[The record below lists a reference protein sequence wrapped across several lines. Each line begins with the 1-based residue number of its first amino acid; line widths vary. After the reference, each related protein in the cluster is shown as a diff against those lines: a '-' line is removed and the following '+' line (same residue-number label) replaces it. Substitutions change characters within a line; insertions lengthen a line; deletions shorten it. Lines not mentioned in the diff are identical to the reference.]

1 MTRFFVRLLLFVA
14 LIHSL
19 ALAATAQDKK
29 TFIFARG
36 ADAQKL
42 DPADVDD
49 GESIKILVNVCEGL
63 LRFKDGTTEVE
74 PCLAESWTVS
84 DDGKAYAFKLRNG
97 VKFHDGTPLTAEAAV
112 WSFHRQLDA
121 KHPAHFASAKFEYWG
136 AMYSMVESV
145 AAPDATTVEIRLKE
159 PHAPFLLNMAMF
171 PVALLSPNALEKYG
185 EKMQSNPVGTGAFK
199 FKEWKRGERV
209 VLEANDD
216 YWGGRPKIDRLIFK
230 VVPDNAARFIQL
242 KAGEIHAMDG
252 LDPNN
257 FDAVKNDANLKLV
270 QSQGINICYLSLNC
284 EAAPVNT
291 KPFTDVRVRRAV
303 AMAIRKK
310 DLIESVYRGTASVA
324 VNPMPPIVFGF
335 NDKIQGYENDVE
347 AAKKLIEAYKKD
359 FTEYAQKMHPHL
371 PYPLDQPIQLLV
383 MSNPRPYLPN
393 PTRAAELIKGD
404 LERIGL
410 KVQIVPNDWGTHL
423 AKTRNGEHPMALLG
437 WISDNGDPDNF
448 LGVLLSS
455 ATAKKGSALNISFYK
470 NPKFDELIDKAKVE
484 LNPEKRAEL
493 YRKAQEIIH
502 EDVPMIPLAHV
513 KDTVAMRKNVQNLRL
528 AATGDII
535 FRTVYFGEK

>member
-1 MTRFFVRLLLFVA
+1 MTRYFFRSLLFIA

-19 ALAATAQDKK
+19 TLVATAQDRK

-74 PCLAESWTVS
+74 ACLAESWTVS
-84 DDGKAYAFKLRNG
+84 DDGKVYTFKLRKG
-97 VKFHDGTPLTAEAAV
+97 VKFHDGTPLNAETAV
-112 WSFHRQLDA
+112 WSFHRQMDA
-121 KHPAHFASAKFEYWG
+121 KHPAHFASAKFEYWN

-145 AAPDATTVEIRLKE
+145 KAADAMTVEIRLKE

-171 PVALLSPNALEKYG
+171 PVSLLSPAALEKYG
-185 EKMQSNPVGTGAFK
+185 EKMQSNPVGTGPFK
-199 FKEWKRGERV
+199 FKEWRRGERV

-257 FDAVKNDANLKLV
+257 LDAVKSDANLKLV

-284 EAAPVNT
+284 E
-291 KPFTDVRVRRAV
+291 KPPFDDLRVRRLLQMAV
-303 AMAIRKK
+303 RKK
-310 DLIESVYRGTASVA
+310 DLIESVYRGTASIA
-324 VNPMPPIVFGF
+324 INPMPPIVFGY
-335 NDKIQGYENDVE
+335 NDKIKADDYNFEQ
-347 AAKKLIEAYKKD
+347 AKKLVDSWKAIPVEGEG
-359 FTEYAQKMHPHL
+359 TMSL
-371 PYPLDQPIQLLV
+371 NLPIQLHV

-410 KVQIVPNDWGTHL
+410 KVQIVTNDWGTHL
-423 AKTRNGEHPMALLG
+423 AKTRNGEHQMALLG

-470 NPKFDELIDKAKVE
+470 NPKFDELIDRAKVE
-484 LNPEKRAEL
+484 LNPEKRAAL
-493 YRKAQEIIH
+493 YREAQEIVH
-502 EDVPMIPLAHV
+502 ADSPMIPLAHV
-513 KDTVAMRKNVQNLRL
+513 RDTVAMRKYVQNLRL

>member
-1 MTRFFVRLLLFVA
+1 MTRSLIRSSLFAAFV
-14 LIHSL
+14 HSL
-19 ALAATAQDKK
+19 TLAATVALVTQAQAQDRK

-74 PCLAESWTVS
+74 PCLAESWTTS
-84 DDGKAYAFKLRNG
+84 DDGKVYTFKLRKG
-97 VKFHDGTPLTAEAAV
+97 VKFHDGTPLNAETAV
-112 WSFHRQLDA
+112 WSFHRQMDA
-121 KHPAHFASAKFEYWG
+121 RHPAHFASAKFEYWG

-145 AAPDATTVEIRLKE
+145 KAADAMTVEIRLKE

-171 PVALLSPNALEKYG
+171 PVSLLSPAALATYG
-185 EKMQSNPVGTGAFK
+185 EKMQSNPVGTGPFK
-199 FKEWKRGERV
+199 FREWKRGERV

-257 FDAVKNDANLKLV
+257 LDAIERDPNLKLV
-270 QSQGINICYLSLNC
+270 QSQGINVCYLSLNC
-284 EAAPVNT
+284 EVP
-291 KPFTDVRVRRAV
+291 PFNDKRVRQAV

-310 DLIESVYRGTASVA
+310 DLIASVYRGTASAA

-335 NDKIQGYENDVE
+335 NDKIKDYNVDTKTAE
-347 AAKKLIEAYKKD
+347 KLFESYTED
-359 FTEYAQKMHPHL
+359 PSNNTEFTL
-371 PYPLDQPIQLLV
+371 PFKLHV

-410 KVQIVPNDWGTHL
+410 KVQIVTNDWGTHL
-423 AKTRNGEHPMALLG
+423 AKTRNGEHQMALLG

-455 ATAKKGSALNISFYK
+455 ATARKGSALNISFYK

-484 LNPEKRAEL
+484 LNPEKRAAL
-493 YRKAQEIIH
+493 YKEAQEIIH
-502 EDVPMIPLAHV
+502 DDCPMIPLAHV
-513 KDTVAMRKNVQNLRL
+513 RDTVAMRKNVQNLRL